1 MNHHLKK
8 LFFPFCLIIFFTS
21 YFLPAQIIIQKF
33 IPGDFRFS
41 HTHRI
46 ELLNT
51 SNKTVDISD
60 FLVVT
65 RDYSVKIPSKTYLQ
79 PNQKYILAKKNSVIK
94 PNLDLTS
101 CKDFLFKP
109 YKKTVEG
116 NYVVLFSKYLEF
128 LDGFYF
134 APLREVPFLPE
145 QNKLILG
152 NGNIIHYEIPG
163 PNFKKW
169 KYYSMSEDPAIG
181 FEQYLNEWRI
191 TSVYPNKKLY
201 SQIQFKNFGARFIN
215 HVLNFYLETTTEENL
230 DFLELQKKQGKTF
243 QTVMKIEPTNS
254 YKGAI
259 YKFAIAEIPFNQTLY
274 FRIVAHDQFGL
285 KFYSKVIEI
294 ETKEKPT
301 DFWFEILPQKPKYA
315 QEISLRFLSS
325 FSQSIKIKLLNEKMQ
340 ELSTIFDNYIFANQ
354 QNLLRIKKLPR
365 GKYWLIFQNDF
376 KRNFFSFMI
385 E

>member
-1 MNHHLKK
+1 
-8 LFFPFCLIIFFTS
+8 
-21 YFLPAQIIIQKF
+21 
-33 IPGDFRFS
+33 
-41 HTHRI
+41 
-46 ELLNT
+46 
-51 SNKTVDISD
+51 
-60 FLVVT
+60 
-65 RDYSVKIPSKTYLQ
+65 
-79 PNQKYILAKKNSVIK
+79 
-94 PNLDLTS
+94 
-101 CKDFLFKP
+101 
-109 YKKTVEG
+109 
-116 NYVVLFSKYLEF
+116 
-128 LDGFYF
+128 
-134 APLREVPFLPE
+134 
-145 QNKLILG
+145 
-152 NGNIIHYEIPG
+152 
-163 PNFKKW
+163 
-169 KYYSMSEDPAIG
+169 MSEDPAIG